1 MMSATLIVRHT
12 VADFAAWQKVYT
24 EAGSIRAKHGCTG
37 ERVLQSPSDPN
48 DVLATH
54 EFPSVGQAEA
64 FAGDPELR
72 SAMQRGGLVG
82 PPRVEIFQGA

>member
-12 VADFAAWQKVYT
+12 VADFAAWRKVYS
-24 EAGSIRAKHGCTG
+24 EAGVIRAKHGCTG

-48 DVLATH
+48 DVVATH

-64 FAGDPELR
+64 FAGDPDPR
-72 SAMQRGGLVG
+72 TAMQRGGIVG
-82 PPRVEIFQGA
+82 APRVEIFQGA

>member
-12 VADFAAWQKVYT
+12 VADFAAWRKVYA

-48 DVLATH
+48 DVVATH
-54 EFPSVGQAEA
+54 EFPTVGQAEA
-64 FAGDPELR
+64 FAADPDLR
-72 SAMQRGGLVG
+72 TAMQSGGIVG
-82 PPRVEIFQGA
+82 APRVEIFQGA

>member
-12 VADFAAWQKVYT
+12 VADFAAWQKVYV
-24 EAGSIRAKHGCTG
+24 EADSIRAKHGCTG
-37 ERVLQSPSDPN
+37 ERVLRSPSDPN

-54 EFPSVGQAEA
+54 EFPSVGHAEA
-64 FAGDPELR
+64 FADDPELR